1 MVAEPTLTF
10 ERELFAA
17 GARLII
23 GMDEVGRGALAGPV
37 AVGVCAISSPDDFPT
52 GLRDSKLLSAKR
64 RVELDPLVRAW
75 GACAVGDA
83 SAQEID
89 ELGIT
94 RCLGLA
100 GHRALVALHELGVLV
115 GDAVVLLDGKHDWL
129 TPVLNSPLP
138 VVTRIKADQD
148 CGVVAGASV
157 VAKVW
162 RDDLMVSLAVEHPE
176 FGWEGN
182 KGYGAA
188 VHMSAIATHGPTVWH
203 RRTWLHKSP
212 PSDSAGTPGDIAL
225 PLSADAT

>member
-1 MVAEPTLTF
+1 M
-10 ERELFAA
+10 FAA

-37 AVGVCAISSPDDFPT
+37 AVGVCAISAPDDFPS

-64 RVELDPLVRAW
+64 REALDPLVRAW

-83 SAQEID
+83 SAEEID
-89 ELGIT
+89 QLGIT

-100 GHRALVALHELGVLV
+100 GHRALVALHQLGVPV
-115 GDAVVLLDGKHDWL
+115 ADAVVLLDGKHDWL
-129 TPVLNSPLP
+129 TPVLNSPLT

-162 RDDLMVSLAVEHPE
+162 RDDLMVSLAQQHPE
-176 FGWEGN
+176 FGWDGN

-188 VHMSAIATHGPTVWH
+188 VHMAAIATHGATDWH
-203 RRTWLHKSP
+203 RRTWLHPRPEGASESGSSSASP
-212 PSDSAGTPGDIAL
+212 DPAL
-225 PLSADAT
+225 PDNRHAT

>member
-1 MVAEPTLTF
+1 ML
-10 ERELFAA
+10 AA

-37 AVGVCAISSPDDFPT
+37 AVGACAISVADDFPA
-52 GLRDSKLLSAKR
+52 GLRDSKLISAKR
-64 RVELDPLVRAW
+64 RVALDPLVRAW
-75 GACAVGDA
+75 GACAVGEA
-83 SAQEID
+83 SAAEID

-100 GHRALVALHELGVLV
+100 GHRALVSLHELGVPV
-115 GDAVVLLDGKHDWL
+115 AEAVVLLDGKHDWL
-129 TPVLNSPLP
+129 TPVLNSPLN

-162 RDDLMVSLAVEHPE
+162 RDQLMVSLSEQHPE
-176 FGWEGN
+176 FGWDGN

-188 VHMSAIATHGPTVWH
+188 THMNAITEHGPTEWH
-203 RRTWLHKSP
+203 RRTWLRGNP
-212 PSDSAGTPGDIAL
+212 DTALRIASAGDTL
-225 PLSADAT
+225 PDSRDAT

>member
-1 MVAEPTLTF
+1 M
-10 ERELFAA
+10 FAA

-37 AVGVCAISSPDDFPT
+37 AVGVCAITTPDDFPV

-64 RVELDPLVRAW
+64 RVALDPLVRSW
-75 GACAVGDA
+75 GTCAVGDA

-94 RCLGLA
+94 RSLGLA
-100 GHRALVALHELGVLV
+100 GHRALVALHELGVPV
-115 GDAVVLLDGKHDWL
+115 ADAVVLLDGKHDWL
-129 TPVLNSPLP
+129 TPVLNSPLN

-162 RDDLMVSLAVEHPE
+162 RDDLMVSLSAQHPE

-188 VHMSAIATHGPTVWH
+188 GHMSAIATHGATAWH
-203 RRTWLHKSP
+203 RRTWLHPQVDVASRIA
-212 PSDSAGTPGDIAL
+212 SGIDSADITL
-225 PLSADAT
+225 PDTRDAT

>member
-1 MVAEPTLTF
+1 M
-10 ERELFAA
+10 FAA

-37 AVGVCAISSPDDFPT
+37 AVGVCAISAPDDFPS

-64 RVELDPLVRAW
+64 REALDPLVRAW

-83 SAQEID
+83 SAEEID
-89 ELGIT
+89 QLGIT

-100 GHRALVALHELGVLV
+100 GHRALVALHELGVPV
-115 GDAVVLLDGKHDWL
+115 ADAVVLLDGKHDWL
-129 TPVLNSPLP
+129 TPVLKSPLS
-138 VVTRIKADQD
+138 VVMRIKADQD

-162 RDDLMVSLAVEHPE
+162 RDDLMVALAEQHPQ
-176 FGWEGN
+176 FGWDGN

-188 VHMSAIATHGPTVWH
+188 VHMAAIATHGATDWH
-203 RRTWLHKSP
+203 RRTWLHPRPEGASESGSSSASP
-212 PSDSAGTPGDIAL
+212 DPAL
-225 PLSADAT
+225 PDNRHAT

>member
-1 MVAEPTLTF
+1 M
-10 ERELFAA
+10 FAA
-17 GARLII
+17 GARVII

-37 AVGVCAISSPDDFPT
+37 AVGVCAISAPDDFPE

-64 RVELDPLVRAW
+64 RVALEPLVRAW

-83 SAQEID
+83 SAEEID

-100 GHRALVALHELGVLV
+100 GHRALVALHELGVPV
-115 GDAVVLLDGKHDWL
+115 ADAVVLLDGKHDWL
-129 TPVLNSPLP
+129 TPVLNSPLT

-162 RDDLMVSLAVEHPE
+162 RDDLMVSLAQQHPE
-176 FGWEGN
+176 FGWDGN

-188 VHMSAIATHGPTVWH
+188 VHMAAIATHGATDWH
-203 RRTWLHKSP
+203 RRTWLHPRPEGASESGSSSASP
-212 PSDSAGTPGDIAL
+212 DLAL
-225 PLSADAT
+225 PDSRHAT

>member
-1 MVAEPTLTF
+1 M
-10 ERELFAA
+10 FAS
-17 GARLII
+17 GASLII

-37 AVGVCAISSPDDFPT
+37 AVGVCAITTPADFPQ

-64 RVELDPLVRAW
+64 RVALDSLVRSW

-89 ELGIT
+89 ELGIN

-100 GHRALVALHELGVLV
+100 GHRALVALHELGVPV
-115 GDAVVLLDGKHDWL
+115 GEAVVLLDGKHDWL
-129 TPVLNSPLP
+129 TPVLNSPLS

-162 RDDLMVSLAVEHPE
+162 RDDLMVSLSVQHPE

-188 VHMSAIATHGPTVWH
+188 VHMAAIATHGATAWH
-203 RRTWLHKSP
+203 RRSWLHPKAGVAV
-212 PSDSAGTPGDIAL
+212 DSASGFDSADIAL
-225 PLSADAT
+225 PDMRNAT

>member
-10 ERELFAA
+10 ERELFTG

-37 AVGVCAISSPDDFPT
+37 AVGVCAISSSDEFPE

-64 RVELDPLVRAW
+64 REVLEPLVRVW

-100 GHRALVALHELGVLV
+100 GHRALVALHELGVPV

-162 RDDLMVSLAVEHPE
+162 RDDLMVSLAAEHPE
-176 FGWEGN
+176 FGWDGN

-188 VHMSAIATHGPTVWH
+188 VHMSAIATHGPTEWH
-203 RRTWLHKSP
+203 RRTWLHNSP
-212 PSDSAGTPGDIAL
+212 SSDSAGTPGDIAL
-225 PLSADAT
+225 PQSPHAT

>member
-1 MVAEPTLTF
+1 M
-10 ERELFAA
+10 FAA

-37 AVGVCAISSPDDFPT
+37 AVGVCAISAPDDFPS

-64 RVELDPLVRAW
+64 REALDPLVRAW

-83 SAQEID
+83 SAEEID
-89 ELGIT
+89 QLGIT

-100 GHRALVALHELGVLV
+100 GHRALVALHELGVPV
-115 GDAVVLLDGKHDWL
+115 ADAVVLLDGKHDWL
-129 TPVLNSPLP
+129 TPVLNSPLT

-162 RDDLMVSLAVEHPE
+162 RDDLMVSLAEQHPE
-176 FGWEGN
+176 FGWDGN

-188 VHMSAIATHGPTVWH
+188 VHMAAIATHGATDWH
-203 RRTWLHKSP
+203 RRTWLHPRPEGASESGSSSASP
-212 PSDSAGTPGDIAL
+212 DLAL
-225 PLSADAT
+225 PG

>member
-10 ERELFAA
+10 ERELFAG

-37 AVGVCAISSPDDFPT
+37 AVGVCAISSSDEFPT

-64 RVELDPLVRAW
+64 RVELDPLVRVW

-100 GHRALVALHELGVLV
+100 GHRALVALHELGVPV

-162 RDDLMVSLAVEHPE
+162 RDDLMVSLSAEHPE
-176 FGWEGN
+176 FGWDGN

-188 VHMSAIATHGPTVWH
+188 VHMSAIATHGPTAWH
-203 RRTWLHKSP
+203 RRTWLHNSP
-212 PSDSAGTPGDIAL
+212 QSDSASAAGDIAL
-225 PLSADAT
+225 PQSPHAT

>member
-10 ERELFAA
+10 ERELFAG

-37 AVGVCAISSPDDFPT
+37 AVGVCAISSSDDFPA

-64 RVELDPLVRAW
+64 REALEPLVRVW

-100 GHRALVALHELGVLV
+100 GHRALVALHELGVPV
-115 GDAVVLLDGKHDWL
+115 ADAVVLLDGKHDWL

-162 RDDLMVSLAVEHPE
+162 RDDLMVSLAAEHPE
-176 FGWEGN
+176 FGWDGN

-188 VHMSAIATHGPTVWH
+188 VHMSAIATHGPTAWH
-203 RRTWLHKSP
+203 RRTWLHNSP
-212 PSDSAGTPGDIAL
+212 SSDSAAAPSDIAL
-225 PLSADAT
+225 PQRPHAT

>member
-1 MVAEPTLTF
+1 M
-10 ERELFAA
+10 FAA
-17 GARLII
+17 GAQLII

-37 AVGVCAISSPDDFPT
+37 AVGVCAISGPDDFPE

-64 RVELDPLVRAW
+64 RVALDPLVRSWA
-75 GACAVGDA
+75 ACAVGDA
-83 SAQEID
+83 SAEEID

-100 GHRALVALHELGVLV
+100 GHRALVALHELGVPV
-115 GDAVVLLDGKHDWL
+115 ADAVVLLDGKHDWL
-129 TPVLNSPLP
+129 TPVLNSPLS

-162 RDDLMVSLAVEHPE
+162 RDDLMVSLSEQHPE

-188 VHMSAIATHGPTVWH
+188 VHMNAIATHGATAWH
-203 RRTWLHKSP
+203 RRTWLHPQVDVASTGA
-212 PSDSAGTPGDIAL
+212 SGFDSADIAL
-225 PLSADAT
+225 PDRRKAT

>member
-1 MVAEPTLTF
+1 M
-10 ERELFAA
+10 FAS

-37 AVGVCAISSPDDFPT
+37 AVGVCAISVADDFPA
-52 GLRDSKLLSAKR
+52 GLRDSKLISAQR
-64 RVELDPLVRAW
+64 RVALDPLVRAW
-75 GACAVGDA
+75 GACAVGEA
-83 SAQEID
+83 SAAEID

-100 GHRALVALHELGVLV
+100 GHRALVALHELGVPV
-115 GDAVVLLDGKHDWL
+115 AEGVVLLDGKHDWL
-129 TPVLNSPLP
+129 TPVLNSPLK

-162 RDDLMVSLAVEHPE
+162 RDELMVSLSEQHPE
-176 FGWEGN
+176 FGWDGN

-188 VHMSAIATHGPTVWH
+188 THMAAIAEHGPTDWH
-203 RRTWLHKSP
+203 RRTWLRGGPVVAPDKVPSGDSPDISP
-212 PSDSAGTPGDIAL
+212 PDTR
-225 PLSADAT
+225 DAT

>member
-1 MVAEPTLTF
+1 M
-10 ERELFAA
+10 FAA

-37 AVGVCAISSPDDFPT
+37 AVGVCAISAADDFPE
-52 GLRDSKLLSAKR
+52 GLRDSKLLSAQR
-64 RVELDPLVRAW
+64 RVALAPLVRAW
-75 GACAVGDA
+75 GACAVGEA
-83 SAQEID
+83 SATEID

-100 GHRALVALHELGVLV
+100 GHRALVTLHELGVPV
-115 GDAVVLLDGKHDWL
+115 AEAVVLLDGKHDWL
-129 TPVLNSPLP
+129 TPVLNPPLT

-162 RDDLMVSLAVEHPE
+162 RDELMVSLSEQHPE
-176 FGWEGN
+176 FGWGGN

-188 VHMSAIATHGPTVWH
+188 THMSAIAEHGPTEWH
-203 RRTWLHKSP
+203 RRTWLRGIPDSAP
-212 PSDSAGTPGDIAL
+212 RIDSAGDTL
-225 PLSADAT
+225 PDSRDAT

>member
-1 MVAEPTLTF
+1 M
-10 ERELFAA
+10 FAA
-17 GARLII
+17 GARVII

-37 AVGVCAISSPDDFPT
+37 AVGVCAISAPDDFPE

-64 RVELDPLVRAW
+64 RVALDPLVRAW

-83 SAQEID
+83 SAEEID
-89 ELGIT
+89 LLGIT

-100 GHRALVALHELGVLV
+100 GHRALVALHELGVPV
-115 GDAVVLLDGKHDWL
+115 ADAVVLLDGKHDWL
-129 TPVLNSPLP
+129 TPVLNSPLN

-162 RDDLMVSLAVEHPE
+162 RDDLMVALSQQHPE
-176 FGWEGN
+176 FGWDGN

-188 VHMSAIATHGPTVWH
+188 VHMAAIATHGATNWH
-203 RRTWLHKSP
+203 RRTWLHGEPDAAPDTGPSGASPEISP
-212 PSDSAGTPGDIAL
+212 PDTR
-225 PLSADAT
+225 DAT

>member
-1 MVAEPTLTF
+1 M
-10 ERELFAA
+10 FAA

-37 AVGVCAISSPDDFPT
+37 AVGVCAISAPDDFPS

-64 RVELDPLVRAW
+64 REALEPLVRAW

-83 SAQEID
+83 SAEEID
-89 ELGIT
+89 QLGIT

-100 GHRALVALHELGVLV
+100 GHRALVALHELGVPV
-115 GDAVVLLDGKHDWL
+115 ADAVVLLDGKHDWL
-129 TPVLNSPLP
+129 TPVLNSPLT

-162 RDDLMVSLAVEHPE
+162 RDDLMVSLAEQHPE
-176 FGWEGN
+176 FGWDGN

-188 VHMSAIATHGPTVWH
+188 VHMAAIATHGATDWH
-203 RRTWLHKSP
+203 RRTWLHSQPEGASESGPSSASP
-212 PSDSAGTPGDIAL
+212 DITL
-225 PLSADAT
+225 PDNRHAT